1 MSPVS
6 IVELNIS
13 FGKREILKGISL
25 EISSGEV
32 IGIIG
37 KNGSGKST
45 LLKAIAGII
54 PPSSGS
60 VNTIGHIAPMIELGA
75 GFRSDLNSIEN
86 TILYGRLLGIK
97 LDVLRSNANSII
109 EWAGLSE
116 RKTDPLSTFSSGML
130 ARLAFSIS
138 SFGNPDILLIDE
150 ILSVGDRDFQKKS
163 RERISFLMNS
173 GSTVLL
179 VSHDLAT
186 IEATCSKTLWI
197 DEGEIRRFGNSAQVL
212 YQYSSD

>member
-1 MSPVS
+1 
-6 IVELNIS
+6 
-13 FGKREILKGISL
+13 
-25 EISSGEV
+25 
-32 IGIIG
+32 
-37 KNGSGKST
+37 

-54 PPSSGS
+54 PPSRGS
-60 VNTIGHIAPMIELGA
+60 VKTIGHIAPMIELGA

-97 LDVLRSNANSII
+97 LDVLRSNVNTII
-109 EWAGLSE
+109 EWAGLSD

-138 SFGNPDILLIDE
+138 SFGNPNILLIDE

-163 RERISFLMNS
+163 RERIRHLMNS
-173 GSTVLL
+173 GTTVLL

-186 IEATCSKTLWI
+186 IESTCIKTIWI
-197 DEGEIRRFGNSAQVL
+197 EAGEIQKYGETTEVL
-212 YQYSSD
+212 KQYASE

>member
-1 MSPVS
+1 MSPIS
-6 IVELNIS
+6 IFELSVS
-13 FGKREILKGISL
+13 FGQREILKKISL
-25 EISSGEV
+25 DISSGEV

-54 PPSSGS
+54 PPTTGR
-60 VNTIGHIAPMIELGA
+60 VKTIGHIAPMIELGA

-97 LDVLRSNANSII
+97 LDILRSNVYSII
-109 EWAGLSE
+109 DWAGLSE
-116 RKTDPLSTFSSGML
+116 RKSDPLNTFSSGML

-138 SFGNPDILLIDE
+138 SFGNPDLLLIDE

-163 RERISFLMNS
+163 RERIRTLMNS

-186 IEATCSKTLWI
+186 IESTCSKTLWI
-197 DEGEIRRFGNSAQVL
+197 DEGEIHEYGDSTKVL
-212 YQYSSD
+212 NRYTSD